1 MLRSCQEACL
11 DQLWRA
17 LQNASRRL
25 RSRLKRCNT
34 SSRNAPALLLL
45 PVAPDLRQ
53 LSRQPNQCRPPLSLN
68 LKKVDRIEGPQV
80 QQDATP
86 SRSVKDHDPRSHGI
100 QRLKNPLDQ
109 LGRKKR
115 GLSLATTGPPCKQP
129 LMCLL

>member
-53 LSRQPNQCRPPLSLN
+53 LSR
-68 LKKVDRIEGPQV
+68 E
-80 QQDATP
+80 
-86 SRSVKDHDPRSHGI
+86 
-100 QRLKNPLDQ
+100 
-109 LGRKKR
+109 
-115 GLSLATTGPPCKQP
+115 PCKQTTLQADSNVP
-129 LMCLL
+129 LVTPLRVGCREKCVSGSPQAHFSARVSDCCDSRQNKTHAFSKESKMSFSAYHKCPALMQLYL